1 MSYSIGASDLSPAH
15 DCCLQVDPYFLPYFM
30 CQYLF
35 IVVAPVFFAA
45 AIYLALSWLLLG
57 VSGRHKPPVS
67 PRLILIIFVCF
78 DIVCTIIQ
86 VAGAA
91 SIGTAESNDQDP
103 SPANDVLITGLAIQ
117 VAAFL
122 DFLVVS
128 WWSLHACLSASHEAV
143 TGPLSSLHRCS
154 VAVRSAPCN
163 SSAGGASYNLPSQ
176 RTQPGGGRVPLLS

>member
-1 MSYSIGASDLSPAH
+1 MVRPRRAGAILIIFGVMFEAVGFIMRALSS
-15 DCCLQVDPYFLPYFM
+15 QVDPYLLPYFM
-30 CQYLF
+30 CQYFF
-35 IVVAPVFFAA
+35 IVVALVFFAA

-103 SPANDVLITGLAIQ
+103 SPANDVLIMGLAIQ

-128 WWSLHACLSASHEAV
+128 WILVDSGVCAAEHQLQAKGS
-143 TGPLSSLHRCS
+143 
-154 VAVRSAPCN
+154 
-163 SSAGGASYNLPSQ
+163 
-176 RTQPGGGRVPLLS
+176 